1 MRTAASPPRHLG
13 ALPHSA
19 RGSGGGRG
27 VLDAAA
33 AAPAG
38 GMGQGSQVAR
48 RAGGG
53 SHGAG
58 RSSLGY
64 GGDGFRPSA
73 KQREA
78 GYPEQRSGVES
89 IRRPP
94 PGPASNEWT
103 PVPGSGSYSTTK
115 QLSSRT

>member
-1 MRTAASPPRHLG
+1 MGQSAGLRTARDRLVNDHFRTG
-13 ALPHSA
+13 K
-19 RGSGGGRG
+19 
-27 VLDAAA
+27 
-33 AAPAG
+33 
-38 GMGQGSQVAR
+38 
-48 RAGGG
+48 
-53 SHGAG
+53 
-58 RSSLGY
+58 SLGY